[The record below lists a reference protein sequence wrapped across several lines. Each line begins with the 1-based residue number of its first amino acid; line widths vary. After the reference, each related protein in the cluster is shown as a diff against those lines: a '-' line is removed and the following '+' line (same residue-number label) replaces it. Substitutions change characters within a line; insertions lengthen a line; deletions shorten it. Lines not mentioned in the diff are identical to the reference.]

1 MSQASAATAERARR
15 LPRLGLTTLRD
26 YGIVTAFL
34 ALFIAL
40 SFASDAFLTKA
51 NLLNILAQTAPIG
64 IIACGSTLVII
75 AGGFDLSV
83 GAIFAIAGVVAAKI
97 ANSVDPVVGLLAGVL
112 VGLVLGIVNGGLVT
126 VLRINTFIATL
137 ASGFVIRGVATLI
150 TGGFLISVSDEVF
163 SKIGRDEV
171 LDVKIS
177 VYIFIAIILLTGFL
191 LTRTAFGRYIFAV
204 GGNAEAARLSGI
216 RVDLVRTITFMI
228 SGACAGLAG
237 VIATSRVSTGQADTG
252 TGLELAA
259 IAAIVIGGTSIMG
272 GEGAIWRSV
281 LGVLLIAMIGNGFN
295 ILNIDPFYQSIVQG
309 MIIIVAVAIDSWAR
323 RSRTQAL
330 RPPREGPEPPEAP
343 PPTLPAGT
351 ATAGS
356 ER

>member
-1 MSQASAATAERARR
+1 MTM
-15 LPRLGLTTLRD
+15 PRLRLTTLRD

-40 SFASDAFLTKA
+40 SFASDAFLSKA

-83 GAIFAIAGVVAAKI
+83 GAIFAIAGVVAAKV
-97 ANSVDPVVGLLAGVL
+97 ANSVDPIVGLAAGV
-112 VGLVLGIVNGGLVT
+112 VAGLLIGVINGGLVT

-150 TGGFLISVSDEVF
+150 TGGFLISVTAESF
-163 SKIGRDEV
+163 STIGREEI

-177 VYIFIAIILLTGFL
+177 VYIFLAIIALTWFL

-204 GGNAEAARLSGI
+204 GGNPEAARLSGI
-216 RVDLVRTITFMI
+216 RVDLVRTITFTI

-309 MIIIVAVAIDSWAR
+309 TIILVAVAIDAWAR
-323 RSRTQAL
+323 RSRTQAAAPA
-330 RPPREGPEPPEAP
+330 RDPDPPAP
-343 PPTLPAGT
+343 PTPPPPAE
-351 ATAGS
+351 AAAGHKA
-356 ER
+356 